1 MTLPRQAYREKGE
14 FFFFCL
20 LYLIAASAV
29 RLRIVLLPCNMCTLT
44 DSDGGWS
51 PARSQRTPL
60 FEPYCAARYTASLS
74 MSRIFPSLS
83 NALRKLLKNCVVRV
97 RRELV
102 VRELA

>member
-1 MTLPRQAYREKGE
+1 M
-14 FFFFCL
+14 F
-20 LYLIAASAV
+20 YLIAASAIRLCIV
-29 RLRIVLLPCNMCTLT
+29 RLPCKVCTIHG
-44 DSDGGWS
+44 SDGGWQ

-74 MSRIFPSLS
+74 MSLIFPSLS

-97 RRELV
+97 RRAVV